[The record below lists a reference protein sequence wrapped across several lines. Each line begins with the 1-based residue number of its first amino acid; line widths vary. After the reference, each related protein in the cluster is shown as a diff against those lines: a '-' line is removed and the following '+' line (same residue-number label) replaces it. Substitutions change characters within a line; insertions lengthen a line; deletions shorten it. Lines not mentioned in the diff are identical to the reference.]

1 MKLDF
6 EGSGPAYKSY
16 MGAAVS
22 VIFSVMV
29 TIFFFSKLMIL
40 IDDSH
45 TTITTNLIVG
55 GLDQSQKF
63 TSENGLFVAAGLTE
77 ISNDEGIAEDER
89 YGSIIF

>member
-22 VIFSVMV
+22 IIFTVMV

-40 IDDSH
+40 VDDSH

-55 GLDQSQKF
+55 GLD
-63 TSENGLFVAAGLTE
+63 
-77 ISNDEGIAEDER
+77 
-89 YGSIIF
+89 